1 MDGIYSTMILMIRP
15 EIKQK
20 AQALRRRGKTYSEIC
35 ELLNVKITKSTLS
48 GWCKGISLPLGYQ
61 RKIKEYNLFTLKK
74 ARLIASDIAKDK
86 REKRIAL
93 FHETHRRLYLLIK
106 DKDTAKIA
114 LSILYLGEGFKDPKR
129 GIITF
134 GNSDLMTIQIF
145 LHLLRHCYNI
155 DESKFRGT
163 VQCRADQDIKKLEQF
178 WSGATKIPLNQFYKA
193 QVDPRT
199 VGKPSKKP
207 NYKGVLRIDYF
218 SAEILL
224 ELLEI
229 PKILMGL

>member
-1 MDGIYSTMILMIRP
+1 MYQS

-20 AQALRRRGKTYSEIC
+20 AQLLRKEGKTFSEIC
-35 ELLNVKITKSTLS
+35 NLLKVKITKSTLS
-48 GWCKGISLPLGYQ
+48 EWCKSIPLPLGYQ
-61 RKIKEYNLFTLKK
+61 RKVKEYNLFTLKK
-74 ARLIASDIAKDK
+74 ARAVSAQVAKIK
-86 REKRIAL
+86 WEKRIAVICHSCRH
-93 FHETHRRLYLLIK
+93 FPKLLQNI
-106 DKDTAKIA
+106 DIAKIA

-129 GIITF
+129 GSISF
-134 GNSDLMTIQIF
+134 GNSDLRTVKLF

-155 DESKFRGT
+155 DESKFRAT
-163 VQCRADQDIKKLEQF
+163 VQCRADQDIQFLENY
-178 WSGATKIPLNQFYKA
+178 WSYATKIPLSQFYKA

-207 NYKGVLRIDYF
+207 EYKGVLRIDYF
-218 SAEILL
+218 SADILL